1 MTSLANELA
10 ALLST
15 ARTPGDFYTSGASAM
30 YLPLL
35 EVRDV
40 GPIAL
45 PLLPAQAEQLI
56 AVAARA
62 PYGRGAQTLIDTDV
76 RRTWQI
82 DADRVR
88 IQGQNWTQSLD
99 AIVVRAAAGL
109 GVTDAVA
116 PELYK
121 LLVYDQGS
129 FFISHRDT
137 EKAPGMFATLIIAL
151 PSVHEGGD
159 LLVRHKG
166 REARL
171 DLRGADPS
179 EAAFAA
185 FYADCVH
192 QVLPVTSGCRLALV
206 YNLLR
211 KGPGRL
217 PRPPSHETATAG
229 LAALLGRW
237 SAGKGAGADDTP
249 EKLVYILEHAY
260 TSAELAFPVLKGAD
274 AAAAA
279 VLTAAAQASDCELH
293 VALLTIEESGSAEH
307 TGYQGRS
314 RWGRGRHDDDDDDD
328 DEDEFEID
336 EVIDRTATLA
346 HWGRPDGSPAPW
358 GPVPFDDEEL
368 CPTGALDEMKPDE
381 QHFQEASGNEGSS
394 FERTYRRAALV
405 LWPRQRRLA
414 VLNQAGLSATLPHL
428 DELARRW
435 AGSGEGRESALW
447 REAHELSGH
456 MLRTWGEPI
465 HRFREVA
472 ESSAAA
478 RVLAVLMQLKDALR
492 IDAVVVDVI
501 AAGDYRKSDNETL
514 LFALALLPARRAGE
528 LMERIVAGNAAAALG
543 ACADLLSRSARHDP
557 TAGGLGAAAN
567 AIVEALPGNPAR
579 VLPAELAWRTQSF
592 DVSCIVDLMMALSR
606 IDARVADRAL
616 RHMLAWPKTYD
627 LDAYIVPAARRLA
640 EDTELRELP
649 AIRGLR
655 AASVKHLRARVAQAL
670 EPPADWAR
678 AGALDCR
685 CQHCKELSRFLISPT
700 QQTWIFKAGENDRS
714 HVQASIR
721 RDQCDVDCAT
731 ERRGRPYSLV
741 CTKNQSSYDR
751 RAIQRKQDLD
761 DLGRIA

>member
-1 MTSLANELA
+1 MKSLANELA

-88 IQGQNWTQSLD
+88 IQGRNWTQSLD

-109 GVTDAVA
+109 GVTAAVT

-185 FYADCVH
+185 FYVDCVH
-192 QVLPVTSGCRLALV
+192 EVLPVTSGCRLALV

-211 KGPGRL
+211 RGPGRL
-217 PRPPSHETATAG
+217 PRPPSHETEAAG
-229 LAALLGRW
+229 LAALLTRW
-237 SAGKGAGADDTP
+237 SADKGAAADDTP

-260 TSAELAFPVLKGAD
+260 TAAELGFPVLKGAD

-293 VALLTIEESGSAEH
+293 VALLTIAESGSAQH

-314 RWGRGRHDDDDDDD
+314 RWGRGRHDEEDL
-328 DEDEFEID
+328 DEFEID
-336 EVIDRTATLA
+336 EVSDRTATLA
-346 HWGRPDGSPAPW
+346 HWGRPDGSPAQW

-368 CPTGALDEMKPDE
+368 CPAGALDEIEPDE
-381 QHFQEASGNEGSS
+381 QYFQEASGNEGAS

-428 DELARRW
+428 TELARRW
-435 AGSGEGRESALW
+435 AGRGEGRESALW

-456 MLRTWGEPI
+456 MLRTWGEPT

-501 AAGDYRKSDNETL
+501 AAGEYRKSDNETL
-514 LFALALLPARRAGE
+514 LSALALLPARRAGE
-528 LMERIVAGNAAAALG
+528 LMERIVSGNAASALG

-557 TAGGLGAAAN
+557 AGGGLGAAAN

-579 VLPAELAWRTQSF
+579 VLPAELTWRTQGF

-606 IDARVADRAL
+606 IDARVADRTL

-627 LDAYIVPAARRLA
+627 LDGYIVPAARRLA
-640 EDTELRELP
+640 EVAELRDLP

-655 AASVKHLRARVAQAL
+655 AASVKHLRARVAQVL
-670 EPPADWAR
+670 EPPVDWAR

-685 CQHCKELSRFLISPT
+685 CQHCTELSRFLISPT
-700 QQTWIFKAGENDRS
+700 QKTWVFKAAERDRS
-714 HVQASIR
+714 HVMASIG
-721 RDQCDVDCAT
+721 RDGCDVDGET
-731 ERRGRPYSLV
+731 ERRGSPYSLV
-741 CTKNQSSYDR
+741 CTKNQASYDR
-751 RAIQRKQDLD
+751 RVIQRKQDLD

>member
-1 MTSLANELA
+1 MTSLTNELA
-10 ALLST
+10 ARLSK
-15 ARTPGDFYTSGASAM
+15 ASTPGDFYTSGTSAI

-40 GPIAL
+40 GPVAL

-62 PYGRGAQTLIDTDV
+62 PYGRGAETLIDTDV

-82 DADRVR
+82 DAGRVR
-88 IQGQNWTQSLD
+88 IRGQNWTQSLD
-99 AIVVRAAAGL
+99 AIVARAAAGL
-109 GVTDAVA
+109 GVTGAVV

-151 PSVHEGGD
+151 PSLHEGGD

-171 DLRGADPS
+171 DLRGADAS

-192 QVLPVTSGCRLALV
+192 EVLPVTSGCRLALV
-206 YNLLR
+206 YNLIR
-211 KGPGRL
+211 KGPGRR
-217 PRPPSHETATAG
+217 PQPPSHETETADI
-229 LAALLGRW
+229 AALLRRW
-237 SAGKGAGADDTP
+237 SAERGAATDDTP

-274 AAAAA
+274 AAAAV
-279 VLTAAAQASDCELH
+279 VLAAAAQPSGCELQ
-293 VALLTIEESGSAEH
+293 VALLTIEESGSAQH
-307 TGYQGRS
+307 TGFQDPS
-314 RWGRGRHDDDDDDD
+314 HWGRGRHDDEND
-328 DEDEFEID
+328 DENDDEFEID

-358 GPVPFDDEEL
+358 GPIPFDDEEL
-368 CPTGALDEMKPDE
+368 CTTGALDEIEPDE
-381 QHFQEASGNEGSS
+381 QYFQEASGNEGSS

-435 AGSGEGRESALW
+435 AESGEGRESALW
-447 REAHELSGH
+447 REAHELSAH
-456 MLRTWGEPI
+456 MLRTWRKPI

-478 RVLAVLMQLKDALR
+478 RMLAVLMQLKDAVR
-492 IDAVVVDVI
+492 IDAVLVDVI
-501 AAGDYRKSDNETL
+501 AAGDYSKSDNKTL
-514 LFALALLPARRAGE
+514 LSALAVLPARRAGE
-528 LMERIVAGNAAAALG
+528 LMERIVSGNAATALG
-543 ACADLLSRSARHDP
+543 ACADLLSRSERHDH
-557 TAGGLGAAAN
+557 AASGLMAAAN
-567 AIVEALPGNPAR
+567 ALLDALPGNPAR

-592 DVSCIVDLMMALSR
+592 DLSFIVDLMMALSR
-606 IDARVADRAL
+606 IDARVAGRAL
-616 RHMLAWPKTYD
+616 RHMLAWPETYD
-627 LDAYIVPAARRLA
+627 LDVYIVPAARRLA
-640 EDTELRELP
+640 ENAELRDLP
-649 AIRGLR
+649 AIHGLR
-655 AASVKHLRARVAQAL
+655 AAGLEHLRARVAQTLA
-670 EPPADWAR
+670 PPSDWTR
-678 AGALDCR
+678 AGVLDCR
-685 CQHCKELSRFLISPT
+685 CRHCKELDHFLISPT
-700 QQTWIFKAGENDRS
+700 QQTWTFKAAEQERS
-714 HVQASIR
+714 HVQASIQR
-721 RDQCDVDCAT
+721 GQCDVDCAT

-741 CTKNQSSYDR
+741 CTKNQASYDR
-751 RAIQRKQDLD
+751 RAKQRKQDLD
-761 DLGRIA
+761 DLHRIA